1 MAPDHFKRAPLGF
14 AGTQTPFMA
23 PEIPETITQTLED
36 GCVCVIVGDI
46 TGVVSSF
53 HLVEPK
59 ANQLRKV
66 WLDRYLLAAN
76 EN

>member
-1 MAPDHFKRAPLGF
+1 
-14 AGTQTPFMA
+14 MA

-66 WLDRYLLAAN
+66 WLDRHVLYAN

>member
-1 MAPDHFKRAPLGF
+1 M
-14 AGTQTPFMA
+14 
-23 PEIPETITQTLED
+23 PENAETLQIPETITHTLED

-66 WLDRYLLAAN
+66 WLDRHVLYAN
-76 EN
+76 ED

>member
-1 MAPDHFKRAPLGF
+1 MADGAALL
-14 AGTQTPFMA
+14 MA

-36 GCVCVIVGDI
+36 GCVCVIIGDI

>member
-1 MAPDHFKRAPLGF
+1 M
-14 AGTQTPFMA
+14 T
-23 PEIPETITQTLED
+23 PEIPETITHTLED

-66 WLDRYLLAAN
+66 WLDRHLLAAN
-76 EN
+76 DH

>member
-1 MAPDHFKRAPLGF
+1 
-14 AGTQTPFMA
+14 MA
-23 PEIPETITQTLED
+23 PEIPETITHILED

-66 WLDRYLLAAN
+66 WLDRHVLYAN
-76 EN
+76 ED